1 MKGITKLACFFV
13 LAGAVAGCGGPETS
27 SIEIDM
33 KQYPNYVENLNEAK
47 YSFGD
52 KELQDPFWL
61 GNIMYNESV
70 LMMQKEGETK
80 ISGKLLYTPKKII
93 SVYDY
98 TLEKEYVEGTD
109 FKVEGNEI
117 ILLNTGIEYR
127 TEAEVSGSESKEHYA
142 EKGYILDE
150 VSYVNTVANIANMGG
165 TIYTESKFYYG
176 AQLWVSY
183 AYDLNEM
190 IKDKDV
196 FPSYSADKL
205 PLIKDK
211 LEKKEPLKIVG
222 LGDSVLEGCSSSG
235 GMNHKPFLKNF
246 MEYTKDGLERLY
258 GTNVILD
265 NQAVGGKDAS
275 WGSENTQLNKVI
287 AANPDLLILHFGIND
302 LGAGH
307 GSMQYYD
314 DMQSIVLT
322 IKNNLPNVSIL
333 LLSPFAPFNG
343 VYGEDKMEAYAEQ
356 LTSLALE
363 NDNTA
368 FFDMY
373 HFSKFLEN
381 RKNYYDMTGNGI
393 NHVNDFASR
402 IYVQSLLQYFYDFQ
416 KGNSK

>member
-1 MKGITKLACFFV
+1 MKGVTKLACFFLLSGV
-13 LAGAVAGCGGPETS
+13 LAGCGGPETS
-27 SIEIDM
+27 SIETDM
-33 KQYPNYVENLNEAK
+33 KNYPNYVENLNEAK

-61 GNIMYNESV
+61 GNVMYNESV
-70 LMMQKEGETK
+70 IMMQKEGQSK
-80 ISGKLLYTPKKII
+80 ISGKLLYAPKKII
-93 SVYDY
+93 SVRDY
-98 TLEKEYVEGTD
+98 ALEKEYVEGTD
-109 FKVEGNEI
+109 YKVEGNEI
-117 ILLNTGIEYR
+117 ILLNTDIEYR
-127 TEAEVSGSESKEHYA
+127 TEAEVSGNESKEHYA
-142 EKGYILDE
+142 EKGYNLGD
-150 VSYVNTVANIANMGG
+150 VSLVNTISNIANMGG

-176 AQLWVSY
+176 AQLWVTY
-183 AYDLNEM
+183 GYDINEM
-190 IKDKDV
+190 VKDKDM
-196 FPSYSADKL
+196 FPTYSADKL

-211 LEKKEPLKIVG
+211 LEKKETLKIVG

-235 GMNHKPFLKNF
+235 GMKHKPFLKNF
-246 MEYTKDGLERLY
+246 MQYTKDGLERLY
-258 GTNVILD
+258 GVNVTLD

-307 GSMQYYD
+307 GAMQYYD

-322 IKNNLPNVSIL
+322 VKNALPNVSIL

-356 LTSLALE
+356 LSSLAEE

-373 HFSKFLEN
+373 HFSKALEE
-381 RKNYYDMTGNGI
+381 RKDYYDMTGNGI

-402 IYVQSLLQYFYDFQ
+402 IYVQSLLQYFYNYQ
-416 KGNSK
+416 K